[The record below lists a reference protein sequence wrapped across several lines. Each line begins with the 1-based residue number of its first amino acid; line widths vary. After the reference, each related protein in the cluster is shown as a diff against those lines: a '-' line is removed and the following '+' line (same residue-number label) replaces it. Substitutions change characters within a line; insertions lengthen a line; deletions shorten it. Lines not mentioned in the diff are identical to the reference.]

1 MSSARSWPSACCRCW
16 RRIATDRQPRRAM
29 IEVEKLTKTFGL
41 NPVLRGLALSVPRGQ
56 FLTLLGP
63 NGSGKTTLLR
73 ILSGLARP
81 TSGTVRIGGWELPG
95 EAQFVRR
102 QLGVVSHLPLLY
114 DTLTA
119 EENLLFFARLYDL
132 PAPERRDR
140 VMAMLQRVGLHRR
153 ARDVVAT
160 FSRGMVQRLA
170 IARAILHDPAVL
182 LLDEP
187 YTGLDQDAAGLL
199 DTLLREVAVAGRTVI
214 MTTHDLRRGH
224 ALADRIA
231 ILSRGTI
238 ALDALTA
245 TIDADA
251 LPALYADVTGAAT
264 TR

>member
-1 MSSARSWPSACCRCW
+1 MSPA
-16 RRIATDRQPRRAM
+16 DRTIEIRA
-29 IEVEKLTKTFGL
+29 LTKTFGL
-41 NPVLRGLALSVPRGQ
+41 NPVLRGLDLDVPRGE

-73 ILSGLARP
+73 ILGALARP

-95 EAQFVRR
+95 EAEFVRA

-119 EENLLFFARLYDL
+119 EENLFFFARMYNL
-132 PAPERRDR
+132 PRETRRERVDAVLRH
-140 VMAMLQRVGLHRR
+140 VGLARR

-160 FSRGMVQRLA
+160 YSRGMQQRLA

-187 YTGLDQDAAGLL
+187 YTGLDQDAAALL
-199 DTLLREVAVAGRTVI
+199 DELLREVAIGGRTVI

-231 ILSRGTI
+231 ILSRGKI
-238 ALDALTA
+238 AFDAPCR
-245 TIDADA
+245 DVNPDA
-251 LPALYADVTGAAT
+251 LPALYADTTGAAA

>member
-1 MSSARSWPSACCRCW
+1 
-16 RRIATDRQPRRAM
+16 M
-29 IEVEKLTKTFGL
+29 IEVRKLTKMFGI
-41 NPVLRGLALSVPRGQ
+41 NPVLRGLELDVARGE

-73 ILSGLARP
+73 ILGALARP
-81 TSGTVRIGGWELPG
+81 TTGTVKIGGWELPR
-95 EAQFVRR
+95 EADFVRR

-119 EENLLFFARLYDL
+119 EENLLFFARLYHL
-132 PAPERRDR
+132 PVSERRDR
-140 VMAMLQRVGLHRR
+140 VNALLRRVGLHRR
-153 ARDVVAT
+153 ARDVVQT
-160 FSRGMVQRLA
+160 FSRGMQQRLA

-187 YTGLDQDAAGLL
+187 YTGLDQDAASLL
-199 DTLLREVAVAGRTVI
+199 DDLLREVAIGGRTVV

-231 ILSRGTI
+231 ILSRGKI
-238 ALDALTA
+238 AFEAPCA
-245 TIDADA
+245 EIDPRD
-251 LPALYADVTGAAT
+251 LPILYADTTGAAT

>member
-1 MSSARSWPSACCRCW
+1 
-16 RRIATDRQPRRAM
+16 M
-29 IEVEKLTKTFGL
+29 IDVQKLTKTFGL
-41 NPVLRGLALSVPRGQ
+41 NPVLRGLSFNVPRGQ

-73 ILSGLARP
+73 ILAGLARP

-95 EAQFVRR
+95 EAAYVRR

-132 PAPERRDR
+132 PVAQRRAR
-140 VMAMLQRVGLHRR
+140 VAALLERVGLRRR

-187 YTGLDQDAAGLL
+187 YTGLDQDAAALL
-199 DTLLREVAVAGRTVI
+199 DTLLREVAIAGRTVI

-231 ILSRGTI
+231 ILSRGAI
-238 ALDALTA
+238 AFDAPTA
-245 TIDADA
+245 AIDPEA

-264 TR
+264 PR

>member
-1 MSSARSWPSACCRCW
+1 MVPA
-16 RRIATDRQPRRAM
+16 DRT
-29 IEVEKLTKTFGL
+29 IEVRALTKTFGL
-41 NPVLRGLALSVPRGQ
+41 NPVLRGLDLDVPRGE

-73 ILSGLARP
+73 ILGALARP

-95 EAQFVRR
+95 EAEFVRA

-119 EENLLFFARLYDL
+119 EENLLFFARMYNL
-132 PAPERRDR
+132 PRETRRERVDAVLR
-140 VMAMLQRVGLHRR
+140 RVGLARR

-160 FSRGMVQRLA
+160 YSRGMQQRLA

-187 YTGLDQDAAGLL
+187 YTGLDQDAAALL
-199 DTLLREVAVAGRTVI
+199 DELLREVAIGGRTVI

-231 ILSRGTI
+231 ILSRGKI
-238 ALDALTA
+238 AFDAPCR
-245 TIDADA
+245 DVNPDA
-251 LPALYADVTGAAT
+251 LPALYADTTGAAT

>member
-1 MSSARSWPSACCRCW
+1 MSAAER
-16 RRIATDRQPRRAM
+16 T
-29 IEVEKLTKTFGL
+29 IEVRALTKTFGL
-41 NPVLRGLALSVPRGQ
+41 NPVLRGLDLDVPRGE

-73 ILSGLARP
+73 ILGALARP
-81 TSGTVRIGGWELPG
+81 TSGTVRIGGWELPD
-95 EAQFVRR
+95 EAEFVRA

-119 EENLLFFARLYDL
+119 EENLLFFARMYNL
-132 PAPERRDR
+132 PREARRERVDTVLR
-140 VMAMLQRVGLHRR
+140 RVGLARR

-160 FSRGMVQRLA
+160 YSRGMQQRLA

-187 YTGLDQDAAGLL
+187 YTGLDQDAAALL
-199 DTLLREVAVAGRTVI
+199 DELLREVAIGGRTVI

-231 ILSRGTI
+231 ILSRGKI
-238 ALDALTA
+238 AFDAPCR
-245 TIDADA
+245 DVNPDA
-251 LPALYADVTGAAT
+251 LPALYADTTGAAT